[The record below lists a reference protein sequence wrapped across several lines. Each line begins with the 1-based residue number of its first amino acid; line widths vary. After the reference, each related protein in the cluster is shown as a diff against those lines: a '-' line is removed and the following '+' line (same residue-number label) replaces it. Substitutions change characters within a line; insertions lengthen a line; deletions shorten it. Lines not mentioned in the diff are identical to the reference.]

1 MAEPGAH
8 LKRNVQECAL
18 EGEGEDEEESEG
30 GKTKLGNRFVHEP
43 YGPDASPARRGSVVK
58 FADDPVSARH
68 RPRDS
73 LAGLEDVSSGD
84 ETSTPSSGETSPH
97 GARSG
102 ARSPEEVGKECD
114 F

>member
-1 MAEPGAH
+1 MTTRGAS
-8 LKRNVQECAL
+8 LKRNDQESAL
-18 EGEGEDEEESEG
+18 EDEDEEESEG

-43 YGPDASPARRGSVVK
+43 YGPDASPARRGSIVK

-102 ARSPEEVGKECD
+102 ARSPEGVDQERNY
-114 F
+114 